1 MGRCRV
7 PVVGVGVA
15 GAGAVVTTGT
25 GESAVAGGEVIP
37 GGVSIGVATAVIG
50 PPDELPT
57 PIPTPQQK
65 FGDGSGVGV
74 LVPTRR
80 NVPLEGAVADVG
92 DAATV
97 GVAAEPAT
105 EPVPDRPE
113 LAWADGLLAG
123 AGWFGG
129 TETGPGS
136 NGSNGRGLHVGE
148 GVGVGDGLG
157 VGVGVGVAV
166 AATWAI
172 TRPEG

>member
-1 MGRCRV
+1 MGRRPV

-15 GAGAVVTTGT
+15 GAGALVTTGT
-25 GESAVAGGEVIP
+25 GESATAGGEVTP
-37 GGVSIGVATAVIG
+37 GGLSLGVATGVIG
-50 PPDELPT
+50 PPDELPA
-57 PIPTPQQK
+57 PISTPQQK

-74 LVPTRR
+74 LVPTGG
-80 NVPLEGAVADVG
+80 NVPLEGVVAGVG

-97 GVAAEPAT
+97 GAAAEPAT
-105 EPVPDRPE
+105 EPAPERAE
-113 LAWADGLLAG
+113 LAWADGPLAG

-148 GVGVGDGLG
+148 GVGVGDRLG